1 MFDWFYEFL
10 LSISITLFRL
20 IDGLIDCANMLC
32 GIESVNFKGEET
44 DLLSYLLFSN
54 EIGFAFR
61 VSAILATI
69 LLVIFT
75 VFSIIRS
82 IVKDKAEGTPAQIA
96 VKSFKTL
103 LMFFLVPA
111 VIVAFVAIGNVFV
124 EALYA
129 ATEQNAARPGTFL
142 FCAFAEDGGMPADVA
157 ELFRKRAVEGGVT
170 YTYTDVEL
178 VSDKM
183 NIDNF
188 PFVFSWLAGGI
199 VLFGI
204 GSAMLVF
211 VDRIISLVIL
221 YIAAPISIS
230 TSVLDD
236 GARFKLWRDQFLS
249 KFIMGYG
256 MILAINIYAL
266 VCGLVMD
273 PGFYFFKDSSFLNLL
288 MKLLIIGGGAFT
300 MQKSMALIGN
310 LVSQG
315 AGSNEL
321 RDNISA
327 GGLARMARGMV
338 GTPFSPL
345 RSIVNDALAMKSR
358 DIGASWLNKV
368 GLGLSGG
375 TSDSNGVKD
384 PSGDG
389 GSGGSGGSSGSQN
402 NEKPNYS
409 SNSGSDKTKE
419 AIQGGFDLSWKG
431 GNNSKGDKKDD
442 NNANNDQSK
451 QNKNDLVSN
460 AINNGGE
467 QGGNNNGN
475 NAGGDV

>member
-20 IDGLIDCANMLC
+20 IDGLISCANKLC
-32 GIESVNFKGEET
+32 GIETVNFNGEET
-44 DLLSYLLFSN
+44 DLLSYLLFSE

-61 VSAILATI
+61 VAAVLATI

-75 VFSIIRS
+75 IFMIIRS

-111 VIVAFVAIGNVFV
+111 VVIAFMAIGNVFV
-124 EALYA
+124 DALYK
-129 ATEQNAARPGTFL
+129 ATMQNASTPGAFL
-142 FCAFAEDGGMPADVA
+142 FSALAEDGGMSSDIA
-157 ELFRKRAVEGGVT
+157 EQFRNKELDYR
-170 YTYTDVEL
+170 DIDL
-178 VSDKM
+178 VSQKM
-183 NIDNF
+183 EIDNF
-188 PFVFSWLAGGI
+188 PFIFSWLAGGI

-204 GSAMLVF
+204 GSSMLIF
-211 VDRIISLVIL
+211 VDRVISLVIL
-221 YIAAPISIS
+221 YIVSPISIS

-266 VCGLVMD
+266 ICGLVMD
-273 PGFYFFKDSSFLNLL
+273 PKFTFFPDSSFLNLL

-300 MQKSMALIGN
+300 MQKSMALVGN

-315 AGSNEL
+315 GGSNEL
-321 RDNISA
+321 RDNFSA
-327 GGLARMARGMV
+327 GSLARMAKGIV
-338 GTPFSPL
+338 GTPFTPL
-345 RSIVNDALAMKSR
+345 RRIVNDALAMKSR
-358 DIGASWLNKV
+358 DIGANWLNKV

-375 TSDSNGVKD
+375 TSDKNGVKD
-384 PSGDG
+384 PGANN
-389 GSGGSGGSSGSQN
+389 GSGGSSESQN
-402 NEKPNYS
+402 NEKPNYN
-409 SNSGSDKTKE
+409 SNSNSDKTKE

-431 GNNSKGDKKDD
+431 NNNSKGDKKESD
-442 NNANNDQSK
+442 NTNNEQSQK
-451 QNKNDLVSN
+451 NKNDLVSN
-460 AINNGGE
+460 VINNDNKAGE
-467 QGGNNNGN
+467 ANKNN
-475 NAGGDV
+475 NAGEEK

>member
-20 IDGLIDCANMLC
+20 IDGLISCANKLC
-32 GIESVNFKGEET
+32 GIETVNFNGEET
-44 DLLSYLLFSN
+44 DLLSYLLFSE

-61 VSAILATI
+61 VAAVLATI

-75 VFSIIRS
+75 IFMIIRS

-111 VIVAFVAIGNVFV
+111 VVIAFMAIGNVFV
-124 EALYA
+124 DALYK
-129 ATEQNAARPGTFL
+129 ATMQNASTPGAFL
-142 FCAFAEDGGMPADVA
+142 FSALAEDGGMSSDIA
-157 ELFRKRAVEGGVT
+157 EQFRNKELDYR
-170 YTYTDVEL
+170 DIDL
-178 VSDKM
+178 VSQKM
-183 NIDNF
+183 EIDNF
-188 PFVFSWLAGGI
+188 PFIFSWLAGGI

-204 GSAMLVF
+204 GSSMLIF
-211 VDRIISLVIL
+211 VDRVISLVIL
-221 YIAAPISIS
+221 YIVSPISIS

-266 VCGLVMD
+266 ICGLVMD
-273 PGFYFFKDSSFLNLL
+273 PKFTFFGDSSFLNLL

-300 MQKSMALIGN
+300 MQKSMALVGN

-315 AGSNEL
+315 GGSNEL
-321 RDNISA
+321 RDNFSA
-327 GGLARMARGMV
+327 GSLARMAKGIV
-338 GTPFSPL
+338 GTPFTPL

-358 DIGASWLNKV
+358 DIGANWLNKV

-375 TSDSNGVKD
+375 TSDKNGVKD
-384 PSGDG
+384 PGANN
-389 GSGGSGGSSGSQN
+389 GSGGSSESQN
-402 NEKPNYS
+402 NEKPNYN
-409 SNSGSDKTKE
+409 SNSNSDKTKE

-431 GNNSKGDKKDD
+431 NNNSKGDKKESD
-442 NNANNDQSK
+442 NTNNEQSQK
-451 QNKNDLVSN
+451 NKNDLVSN
-460 AINNGGE
+460 VINNDNKAGE
-467 QGGNNNGN
+467 ANKNN
-475 NAGGDV
+475 NAGEEK